1 MKDFQKSIS
10 KSVLPKDL
18 AKKWAHRHKNS
29 FSFYCPLCSAPRKI
43 DQRPSPSLKHFM
55 QIALTS
61 VFFAMITWEW
71 FTWKG
76 IVSFLP
82 FWITFEVLYRSKI
95 RAALFCDHCGFDP
108 MLYMVDVKRAHT
120 EVDKHWRTKF
130 AEKGIPY
137 PKDVKNSELILPQTE
152 IQNESAQSEKAT

>member
-1 MKDFQKSIS
+1 MDFQKSIS

-29 FSFYCPLCSAPRKI
+29 FSFYCPLCRAPRKI